1 VGTITY
7 IIIGLVMAAVM
18 AGLVYYSSVNSS
30 VHTAQRVTRGSTESK
45 RGFETGGVGESAWK
59 QRQQQQ
65 QQQQQRPQ
73 QQEQQRPQQ
82 QEQQARRQVRY
93 LFRRGLIGFCWN
105 DVVTKLALD
114 PKPYTLNDV
123 VTKLALDPKPSILNH
138 LQSRRHLRST
148 RAGSPTTTMTTITTR
163 AEALSTTLI
172 RTRLCSQGAVM
183 TVRVAR
189 QRSRWSKNQTTRV
202 STQRRGR
209 SW

>member
-1 VGTITY
+1 MGTITY

-59 QRQQQQ
+59 Q

-148 RAGSPTTTMTTITTR
+148 RAGSPTTMTTITTR

-172 RTRLCSQGAVM
+172 RTRFSSQGAVM

-209 SW
+209 NW

>member
-1 VGTITY
+1 VGTVTY

-30 VHTAQRVTRGSTESK
+30 VHTTQRVTRGNAESK
-45 RGFETGGVGESAWK
+45 RRFETGGVGESAWK
-59 QRQQQQ
+59 KQEQQ

-73 QQEQQRPQQ
+73 QQQQ
-82 QEQQARRQVRY
+82 QQARRQVRC
-93 LFRRGLIGFCWN
+93 LFRRGLIGLCWN

-123 VTKLALDPKPSILNH
+123 VAKLALDPKPSTLNH
-138 LQSRRHLRST
+138 LQNRRLLRST
-148 RAGSPTTTMTTITTR
+148 RAGSPTTMTTITTR

-172 RTRLCSQGAVM
+172 RTRFSSQGAVM